1 MLNSSGNELSSGK
14 KFSLGIFWIFLAS
27 VQVCIAGNVAMPTL
41 LYHHESGSSAP
52 FAYAT
57 PSGVVGAI
65 PDIVRHLL
73 QPMGYEVVVYH
84 TPEGRIYSE
93 MSAGRGDLLLVT
105 TQKGLNV
112 DDYPSNILICPS
124 VIGRIPVGL
133 YFLTKPP
140 VDTPIVEMR
149 IGAIRLA
156 PFKRSLAR
164 EFQFKNLTRFSRH
177 EQVFKALMT
186 ERIDAAILDPYTV
199 KSLSLIHQRPL
210 PIRLDVDLGGVT
222 AYIGLS
228 KAAEERY
235 GIFEELC
242 QQAAIWEEQGKFAD
256 FLVPHLLPKAYS
268 Q

>member
-14 KFSLGIFWIFLAS
+14 KFSLGIFWMFLAS
-27 VQVCIAGNVAMPTL
+27 VQVCIAGNAAMPTL

-57 PSGVVGAI
+57 PKGVVGAI

-73 QPMGYEVVVYH
+73 QPMGYQLLVYH

-105 TQKGLNV
+105 TQKGLDV
-112 DDYPSNILICPS
+112 GDYPSNILICPS

-133 YFLTKPP
+133 YFLAKPP
-140 VDTPIVEMR
+140 VDRPIAEMH

-156 PFKRSLAR
+156 SFKRSMAR
-164 EFQFKNLTRFSRH
+164 EFQFKNLTRFGSH
-177 EQVFKALMT
+177 EQVFKALMAG
-186 ERIDAAILDPYTV
+186 RIDAAILDPYTI
-199 KSLSLIHQRPL
+199 KSLSLIHRRPL
-210 PIRLDVDLGGVT
+210 PSRLDANLGGVA

-228 KAAEERY
+228 KATEERY
-235 GIFEELC
+235 GIFDELC
-242 QQAAIWEEQGKFAD
+242 QQAAIWEQEGRFAE
-256 FLVPHLLPKAYS
+256 FLAPHLLPATYA